1 MTRTAAATLLTLATA
16 LCVRCAFAAEFGSV
30 APAAA
35 ILFDAPS
42 DSARKVAV
50 APRGMPVEL
59 LSLLE
64 RWVKVRDLTGQVLW
78 IARADLAR
86 ERTVIATVTATV
98 RASPQESAA
107 LVLRAERGVVF
118 QLVDPEPAAGWVRVR
133 HQDGSVGFVR
143 VREVW
148 GL

>member
-1 MTRTAAATLLTLATA
+1 MSPRGAAGLALAATLWAGLAA
-16 LCVRCAFAAEFGSV
+16 AAEFGSV
-30 APAAA
+30 GVPGA
-35 ILFDAPS
+35 ILYDAPT
-42 DSARKVAV
+42 DTANKVAV

-59 LSLLE
+59 LSLID

-78 IARADLAR
+78 VERADIAR

-98 RASPQESAA
+98 RAAPQEGAD
-107 LVLRAERGVVF
+107 LVLRAERGVYF
-118 QLVDPEPAAGWVRVR
+118 QLLDPVPVNGWVRIR
-133 HQDGSVGFVR
+133 HQDGSTGFVR

>member
-1 MTRTAAATLLTLATA
+1 MTRLPAAALVLAA
-16 LCVRCAFAAEFGSV
+16 AICGGAAGAAEFGSV
-30 APAAA
+30 GTPGA
-35 ILFDAPS
+35 ILYDAPS
-42 DSARKVAV
+42 DGARKVAV

-59 LSLLE
+59 LSLLD

-78 IARADLAR
+78 IARGDVAR
-86 ERTVIATVTATV
+86 ERTVIASMTATV
-98 RASPQESAA
+98 RAAPEESAE

-118 QLVDPEPAAGWVRVR
+118 QLLDPAPVSGWVRVR
-133 HQDGSVGFVR
+133 HQDGSSGFVR

>member
-1 MTRTAAATLLTLATA
+1 MTLRAVAIAVGLAAAWCLRSAA
-16 LCVRCAFAAEFGSV
+16 AAEFGSV
-30 APAAA
+30 AAPAA
-35 ILFDAPS
+35 ILYDAPS
-42 DSARKVAV
+42 DAARKVAI

-59 LSLLE
+59 LSLLD

-78 IARADLAR
+78 ISRADLAR

-98 RASPQESAA
+98 RAAPQDSAA

-118 QLVDPEPAAGWVRVR
+118 QLVEPEPVSGWVRVR
-133 HQDGSVGFVR
+133 HQDGASGFVR